1 VLHRKKKDK
10 EKKCTIIDPNQ
21 NSLGSASRRASTERR
36 KTKENY
42 MCTVEQSQKQLI
54 MTKFLQIIDPY
65 WIMSPVFILETE
77 IISSFSI
84 LKPYK
89 KEWKE
94 M

>member
-1 VLHRKKKDK
+1 
-10 EKKCTIIDPNQ
+10 
-21 NSLGSASRRASTERR
+21 
-36 KTKENY
+36 